1 MSNEQNSDFDI
12 PPVPPQQEQQTTQ
25 QAQQQMP
32 PIYIQLPPQEK
43 NKKSYWWIPASLA
56 IGCLPWFLVFILTMA
71 LAMSGVSREPISGNH
86 VALIKISGVITGGSS
101 DLGMF
106 GGESGGSETI
116 IKQLESARKNRSAKA
131 IVLRIN
137 SPGGSAAGSEEV
149 YKEIMLIRKEGKPV
163 YTSMGDVA
171 ASGGYYIASA
181 CDKIYAD
188 ASTLTGSIG
197 VIFET
202 PDVTQL
208 FKKIGLGSNVIK
220 SGKFKDIG
228 NPARPMTD
236 EERILMKGL
245 IMDTYGEFVKSVS
258 EGRNMPIAEV
268 KAIADGR
275 VFSGNQAKK
284 LKLIDEIGG
293 LNDTIKAAAID
304 GGISGEPKVRNYT
317 SNSIFNA
324 FLGDVDSETI
334 SKLGTKMI
342 KDALE
347 SDSNL
352 SGLK

>member
-1 MSNEQNSDFDI
+1 MSDELNNNFDN
-12 PPVPPQQEQQTTQ
+12 PPAPPQTEQ
-25 QAQQQMP
+25 QAQQPIP
-32 PIYIQLPPQEK
+32 PIHIHMPQPEK
-43 NKKSYWWIPASLA
+43 KRNYWWIPVSLA
-56 IGCLPWFLVFILTMA
+56 IGCLPWVLVFFLTMA
-71 LAMSGVSREPISGNH
+71 LAISGGSRDQVSGNH

-101 DLGMF
+101 DVSPF
-106 GGESGGSETI
+106 GSDSGGSETI

-163 YTSMGDVA
+163 FTSMGDVA

-188 ASTLTGSIG
+188 SSTLTGSIG

-202 PDVTQL
+202 PDMTQL
-208 FKKIGLGSNVIK
+208 FKKIGLGANVIK

-228 NPARPMTD
+228 NPARPMTE
-236 EERILMKGL
+236 EERILIKGL
-245 IMDTYGEFVKSVS
+245 IMDTYGEFVKAVS
-258 EGRNMPIAEV
+258 EGRKMPLSEV
-268 KAIADGR
+268 KELADGR

-293 LNDTIKAAAID
+293 LNDTIKEAAKL
-304 GGISGEPKVRNYT
+304 GGISGEPKVKNYT
-317 SNSIFNA
+317 SRSLFSSLI
-324 FLGDVDSETI
+324 GDVDSETI
-334 SKLGTKMI
+334 SKIGVKII
-342 KDALE
+342 KDTLE
-347 SDSNL
+347 SESGL